1 MKYMEAVI
9 KETLRLYPS
18 VPLFS
23 RMVNESFELSGK
35 LLPKGT
41 FISILA
47 YVVHRNSTIF
57 PEPEKFLPERYLMED
72 ENLHPFSFVG
82 FSAGPRNCI
91 GQRFAMLEL
100 KCTLSKL
107 LCAFEFLP
115 VDGFEIVPVPELVMK
130 SATGVQVRLRKRLS
144 D

>member
-23 RMVNESFELSGK
+23 RLVSEPFDLNGK

-47 YVVHRNSTIF
+47 YVLHRNPNIY
-57 PEPEKFLPERYLMED
+57 PEPQKFYPERHLVDNED
-72 ENLHPFSFVG
+72 LHPFGFVG

-107 LCAFEFLP
+107 LRAFEFLP
-115 VDGFEIVPVPELVMK
+115 VNEFEMVVVPELVMK
-130 SATGVQVRLRKRLS
+130 SATGVQVRLRKR
-144 D
+144 